1 MKLLRSRWA
10 SGSLAVIAVALVAC
24 QIAPALRQGRVVM
37 VGSRSAVSSD
47 RAQSTVPG
55 GGGGSPLSTG
65 PVTNDCLDSIFLEGH
80 FDGWVSHP
88 LRDPFLLRELAPE
101 QVDLPK
107 SVLNKVELKAVWRHS
122 GRRAAVINR
131 EVYREGD
138 LIEGCRILKIE
149 DEEVLVQGPAR
160 QERLVFNPKPATDL
174 RLRGAGPVAKARP

>member
-10 SGSLAVIAVALVAC
+10 SGSMAVIAVAVVAC
-24 QIAPALRQGRVVM
+24 QIAPALRQGRAEM
-37 VGSRSAVSSD
+37 VESRSAVSSD
-47 RAQSTVPG
+47 WTQSIAPN
-55 GGGGSPLSTG
+55 GGGGSRLSMG
-65 PVTNDCLDSIFLEGH
+65 AVTSDCLDSIFLEGH

-88 LRDPFLLRELAPE
+88 LQDPFLLRELAPE
-101 QVDLPK
+101 QVDLSK
-107 SVLNKVELKAVWRHS
+107 SVLNNLELKAVWSQS
-122 GRRAAVINR
+122 GQRAAVINR

-174 RLRGAGPVAKARP
+174 RLRGGAVAKSQP